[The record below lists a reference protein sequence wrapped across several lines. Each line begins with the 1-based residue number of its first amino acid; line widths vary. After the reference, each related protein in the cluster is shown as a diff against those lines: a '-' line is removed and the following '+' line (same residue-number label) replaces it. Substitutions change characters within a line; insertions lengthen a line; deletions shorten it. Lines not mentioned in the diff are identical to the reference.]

1 MQLVAMAM
9 RAVRRRRKKTLPWPL
24 VVWGLVIANIV
35 VACYYSKVT
44 VIRRIMLD
52 GVRKSERQRLD
63 KVLNEIT
70 GIPALRVDP
79 RAVEGAFLAQS
90 RVAKADFRRNVFG
103 GSLLRL
109 EYRTPIAKLSG
120 YSQTFIDANGV
131 IFWDPEGSSDVPKL
145 KLAIPYQVTVGTIA
159 GVIELTKLVKAIKLV
174 PTKLNNLS
182 VSANSIEVEYVNG
195 SGVLLNLNDSIVV
208 IGLLEQLDQKFD
220 ALAVKLASNPELIQ
234 VPYELN
240 FMNYLNPSQRL
251 LDRKKSKVKPETE
264 TTVIEETGT
273 DKPVSPESTNSRS
286 ETTDPVTNPDKQK
299 EKTTEDFKDGKKTL
313 TGSRKERKKQPSDST
328 PNNLSEFAVKKDT
341 EKVKQPKEKQEDQPK
356 NEYTSNVKNKNNQP
370 Q

>member
-1 MQLVAMAM
+1 
-9 RAVRRRRKKTLPWPL
+9 
-24 VVWGLVIANIV
+24 
-35 VACYYSKVT
+35 
-44 VIRRIMLD
+44 
-52 GVRKSERQRLD
+52 
-63 KVLNEIT
+63 
-70 GIPALRVDP
+70 
-79 RAVEGAFLAQS
+79 
-90 RVAKADFRRNVFG
+90 
-103 GSLLRL
+103 
-109 EYRTPIAKLSG
+109 
-120 YSQTFIDANGV
+120 
-131 IFWDPEGSSDVPKL
+131 
-145 KLAIPYQVTVGTIA
+145 VTVGTIA

-299 EKTTEDFKDGKKTL
+299 EKTTEKNVRNNHPTAHRTTSLSSPSKRIQKKSNNRKKSKKTSL
-313 TGSRKERKKQPSDST
+313 KTNTLPT
-328 PNNLSEFAVKKDT
+328 
-341 EKVKQPKEKQEDQPK
+341 
-356 NEYTSNVKNKNNQP
+356 
-370 Q
+370 